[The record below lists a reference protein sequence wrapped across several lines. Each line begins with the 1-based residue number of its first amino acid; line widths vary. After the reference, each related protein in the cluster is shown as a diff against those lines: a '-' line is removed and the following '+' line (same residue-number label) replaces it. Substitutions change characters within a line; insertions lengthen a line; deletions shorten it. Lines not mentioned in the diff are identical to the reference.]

1 MFPSTWEGS
10 GQAKKNRLNVSI
22 CLYTWNDAH
31 FFINAAS
38 FLLGNTGAVFRKE
51 GRRNLKMSF
60 YGRQEG

>member
-31 FFINAAS
+31 FFDKCS
-38 FLLGNTGAVFRKE
+38 VFFVGQNGSSDTE
-51 GRRNLKMSF
+51 GGQKKPKNDF
-60 YGRQEG
+60 